1 MGGCFTGE
9 EMVNEVDIKE
19 TWQRLTNPKS
29 LEDYGLSVN
38 LSDVLRECP
47 DIFYQEMAP
56 FLPQDVID
64 DLLTRQEQRNE

>member
-9 EMVNEVDIKE
+9 EIDMDTKD
-19 TWQRLTNPKS
+19 TLQRLMNPKT
-29 LEDYGLSVN
+29 LEDFGLSVN

-47 DIFYQEMAP
+47 DIFCQEIAP

-64 DLLTRQEQRNE
+64 DLLTIQEQSDE